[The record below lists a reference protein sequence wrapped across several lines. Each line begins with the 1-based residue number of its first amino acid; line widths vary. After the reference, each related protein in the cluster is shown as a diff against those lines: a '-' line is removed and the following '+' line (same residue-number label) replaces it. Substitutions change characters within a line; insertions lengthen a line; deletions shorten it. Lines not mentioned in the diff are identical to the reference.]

1 MTDQPSLSFFAR
13 FWLAF
18 VCFWRIWAN
27 QAFAQAV
34 LPLKEADAAG
44 QLPAGTPPTELPA
57 GQPAL
62 EKAPE
67 KAPEKKEPVAALP
80 PEREHAPALQF
91 LAMLQ
96 REGRLIDFLQED
108 VAAFP
113 DADVGAA
120 ARIVHEGCRKVL
132 RQYLTLEPVLAQSEG
147 DRVNVPAGF
156 DAQRIRLTGNVAGQP
171 PYTGALKHHGWM
183 TTAVKFPS
191 TSAAMDPRVLSP
203 AEVELS

>member
-1 MTDQPSLSFFAR
+1 
-13 FWLAF
+13 
-18 VCFWRIWAN
+18 
-27 QAFAQAV
+27 
-34 LPLKEADAAG
+34 
-44 QLPAGTPPTELPA
+44 
-57 GQPAL
+57 
-62 EKAPE
+62 
-67 KAPEKKEPVAALP
+67 
-80 PEREHAPALQF
+80 
-91 LAMLQ
+91 MLQ

-132 RQYLTLEPVLAQSEG
+132 RQYLTLEPVLPQSEG
-147 DRVNVPAGF
+147 DRGDVPAGF

-171 PYTGALKHHGWM
+171 PYNGALKHHGWV

-191 TSAAMDPRVLSP
+191 TSPAMDPRVLSP

>member
-18 VCFWRIWAN
+18 VCFWRIWFD

-34 LPLKEADAAG
+34 LPVREADKAG
-44 QLPAGTPPTELPA
+44 QLPAGTPTELPA
-57 GQPAL
+57 GQP
-62 EKAPE
+62 APE

-132 RQYLTLEPVLAQSEG
+132 RQYLTLEPVLPQSEG
-147 DRVNVPAGF
+147 DRVDVPAGF

-171 PYTGALKHHGWM
+171 PYNGALKHHGWV

-191 TSAAMDPRVLSP
+191 TSPAMDPRVLSP

>member
-27 QAFAQAV
+27 QALAQAV

-44 QLPAGTPPTELPA
+44 LLPAGGTPSK
-57 GQPAL
+57 QPSG
-62 EKAPE
+62 PPP
-67 KAPEKKEPVAALP
+67 PEKKEPVAALP
-80 PEREHAPALQF
+80 PEREHAAALQF

-132 RQYLTLEPVLAQSEG
+132 RQYLTLEPVLPQSEG

-171 PYTGALKHHGWM
+171 PYTGALKHHGWV
-183 TTAVKFPS
+183 TTAVKFPA

>member
-18 VCFWRIWAN
+18 VCFWRIWFD

-34 LPLKEADAAG
+34 LPVREADKAG
-44 QLPAGTPPTELPA
+44 QLPAGGSPTGLPA
-57 GQPAL
+57 GQ
-62 EKAPE
+62 KTPE
-67 KAPEKKEPVAALP
+67 PPAALP

-132 RQYLTLEPVLAQSEG
+132 RQYLTLEPVLPQSEG
-147 DRVNVPAGF
+147 EPVNVPAGF

-183 TTAVKFPS
+183 TKDVKFPS
-191 TSAAMDPRVLSP
+191 TSPAMDPRVLSP

>member
-18 VCFWRIWAN
+18 VCFWRIWFYPE
-27 QAFAQAV
+27 FARAV
-34 LPLKEADAAG
+34 LPVRQAHD
-44 QLPAGTPPTELPA
+44 AGTLPPGTTPAELPA
-57 GQPAL
+57 PKKQP
-62 EKAPE
+62 EPPAP
-67 KAPEKKEPVAALP
+67 P
-80 PEREHAPALQF
+80 PEREHASALQL

-96 REGRLIDFLQED
+96 REGRLVDFLQED

-120 ARIVHEGCRKVL
+120 ARIVHEGCRKVV
-132 RQYLTLEPVLAQSEG
+132 RQYLALEPVLPQGEG
-147 DRVNVPAGF
+147 DAVNVPAGV

-171 PYTGALKHHGWM
+171 PYTGALKHHGWV

-191 TSAAMDPRVLSP
+191 TSPALDPRVLAP

>member
-18 VCFWRIWAN
+18 VCFWRIWFD

-34 LPLKEADAAG
+34 LPVREADKAG
-44 QLPAGTPPTELPA
+44 QLPAGTPTELPA
-57 GQPAL
+57 GQPAQ
-62 EKAPE
+62 E

-91 LAMLQ
+91 LSMLQ

-132 RQYLTLEPVLAQSEG
+132 RQYLTLEPVLPQSEG
-147 DRVNVPAGF
+147 DRVDVPAGF

-171 PYTGALKHHGWM
+171 PYNGALKHHGWV

-191 TSAAMDPRVLSP
+191 TSPAMDPRVLSP

>member
-18 VCFWRIWAN
+18 VCFWRIWFD

-34 LPLKEADAAG
+34 LPVREADKASK
-44 QLPAGTPPTELPA
+44 LPSGVPPSELPA
-57 GQPAL
+57 GPTEQKP
-62 EKAPE
+62 
-67 KAPEKKEPVAALP
+67 PEKKEPVAALP
-80 PEREHAPALQF
+80 PEREHAPALQI

-96 REGRLIDFLQED
+96 REGRFIDFLQED

-113 DADVGAA
+113 DADVGVA

-132 RQYLTLEPVLAQSEG
+132 RQYLTLEPVLPQSEG

-156 DAQRIRLTGNVAGQP
+156 DAQRTRLTGNVAGQP
-171 PYTGALKHHGWM
+171 PYTGVLKHRGWV
-183 TTAVKFPS
+183 TTAVKFPT
-191 TSAAMDPRVLSP
+191 TSPAMDPRVLAP
-203 AEVELS
+203 AEVELP

>member
-44 QLPAGTPPTELPA
+44 QLPSGTPATGLPA
-57 GQPAL
+57 GQQT
-62 EKAPE
+62 
-67 KAPEKKEPVAALP
+67 PEKKEPVAALP

-113 DADVGAA
+113 DSDVGAA

-132 RQYLTLEPVLAQSEG
+132 RQYLTLEPVLPQSEG

-171 PYTGALKHHGWM
+171 PYTGALKHHGWV

>member
-1 MTDQPSLSFFAR
+1 MTDQSSLSFFAR

-18 VCFWRIWAN
+18 LCFWRIWAN
-27 QAFAQAV
+27 PAFARAV
-34 LPLKEADAAG
+34 LPLQQADAAG
-44 QLPAGTPPTELPA
+44 ELPA
-57 GQPAL
+57 GKPITEQPAGQ
-62 EKAPE
+62 PTPV

-108 VAAFP
+108 VASFP

-132 RQYLTLEPVLAQSEG
+132 RQYLTLEPVLPQSEG

-191 TSAAMDPRVLSP
+191 TSPAMDPRVLSP